1 MTTIISIVLAII
13 VFNVVAVI
21 VLKRRKP
28 AGETTGTVAENPAGN
43 SAGTVAKPDGN
54 TSGTGAGNGAGACVV
69 ELPGKTNDV
78 LYQQVSFS
86 DDVGGRYVSAYYCS
100 DVAGGEYTLQTD
112 GDLLV
117 KLKLLCGK
125 GDLKRENFT
134 LSIDDHG
141 AVTPTKMYDGKLYQK
156 SVIKFDKEKE
166 EEVVLYFEKAF
177 EVLGR
182 QFERANKNAS
192 WSVDLKYMGKDLFA
206 CDMYAMKGDG
216 GWVAR

>member
-21 VLKRRKP
+21 VLKRRKL
-28 AGETTGTVAENPAGN
+28 AGETAGTVAEKPAGN

-54 TSGTGAGNGAGACVV
+54 TSGTGTAVGACMV
-69 ELPGKTNDV
+69 ELTGKTNDV
-78 LYQQVSFS
+78 LYQQVCFS
-86 DDVGGRYVSAYYCS
+86 DDVCGQWVSAYYCS

-117 KLKLLCGK
+117 KLKLKCGK
-125 GDLKRENFT
+125 GELRRENFT
-134 LSIDDHG
+134 LSIDDHC
-141 AVTPTKMYDGKLYQK
+141 AVTPTKMYDSKLYQK
-156 SVIKFDKEKE
+156 SVIEFDKEKE
-166 EEVVLYFEKAF
+166 EDVVLYFEKSF

-206 CDMYAMKGDG
+206 CDMYAMKGER

>member
-21 VLKRRKP
+21 VLKRRNKP
-28 AGETTGTVAENPAGN
+28 DGNTSGTVAEKPAGN
-43 SAGTVAKPDGN
+43 SSGTVAKPDGN
-54 TSGTGAGNGAGACVV
+54 TSGTGTAAGACVV
-69 ELPGKTNDV
+69 ELPGRTNDV
-78 LYQQVSFS
+78 LYQQVCFS
-86 DDVGGRYVSAYYCS
+86 DDVCGQWVSAYYCS

-141 AVTPTKMYDGKLYQK
+141 AVTPTKMYDSKLYQK
-156 SVIKFDKEKE
+156 SVIEFDKEKE
-166 EEVVLYFEKAF
+166 EEVVLYFEKSF

-192 WSVDLKYMGKDLFA
+192 WSVDLKYMGRDLFA
-206 CDMYAMKGDG
+206 CDLYAMKGDG

>member
-1 MTTIISIVLAII
+1 MTTLISIIGAIV
-13 VFNVVAVI
+13 VFSVVAVF
-21 VLKRRKP
+21 VLKRRKT
-28 AGETTGTVAENPAGN
+28 AGETAGTGKPAADASGAVAE
-43 SAGTVAKPDGN
+43 KPDGN

-69 ELPGKTNDV
+69 ELTGKTNDV

-100 DVAGGEYTLQTD
+100 DVAGGEFTLQTT

-125 GDLKRENFT
+125 GELKRENFT

-141 AVTPTKMYDGKLYQK
+141 VVTPTKMYDGKLYQK
-156 SVIKFDKEKE
+156 SVIEFEKEKE

-177 EVLGR
+177 GVLGR

-192 WSVDLKYMGKDLFA
+192 WSVDLKYMGRDLFA
-206 CDMYAMKGDG
+206 CDLYAMMGDG
-216 GWVAR
+216 GWIAR

>member
-28 AGETTGTVAENPAGN
+28 AGETAGTVAEKPAGN

-54 TSGTGAGNGAGACVV
+54 TSGTGTAAGACVV

-78 LYQQVSFS
+78 LYQQVCFS

-125 GDLKRENFT
+125 GELKRENFT
-134 LSIDDHG
+134 LIMRQLPDRAAHKLDPLIPLKCRGRIACGILVHKIHFTFFPVFILSSQG
-141 AVTPTKMYDGKLYQK
+141 NRWLTPC
-156 SVIKFDKEKE
+156 
-166 EEVVLYFEKAF
+166 A
-177 EVLGR
+177 
-182 QFERANKNAS
+182 
-192 WSVDLKYMGKDLFA
+192 
-206 CDMYAMKGDG
+206 
-216 GWVAR
+216 